1 MDMFFIAVI
10 IVAYLVYRYFIE
22 EEKTKQKKISEDAHT
37 ARMQM
42 MIELNSVIQQQQ
54 KAMADALTKQ
64 DKTNES

>member
-37 ARMQM
+37 QRMQM
-42 MIELNSVIQQQQ
+42 LLDLNSALQ
-54 KAMADALTKQ
+54 KQSEVLVDSLKK
-64 DKTNES
+64 KTNVS